1 MSFVNDFFLHSL
13 LAALVATIL
22 FSLPGL
28 GVLRLLGLMT
38 RKHILAIGRTS
49 TWYVYLWA
57 FFISF
62 HSTVWLF
69 HLNNH
74 RRMATLSSHCVTMD
88 SAHINKP
95 PAKRV
100 VI

>member
-1 MSFVNDFFLHSL
+1 MSFVSDFFLHSL

-38 RKHILAIGRTS
+38 RKHILAALLVAPAL
-49 TWYVYLWA
+49 VYLWG

-74 RRMATLSSHCVTMD
+74 RSMATLSSHCVTMD